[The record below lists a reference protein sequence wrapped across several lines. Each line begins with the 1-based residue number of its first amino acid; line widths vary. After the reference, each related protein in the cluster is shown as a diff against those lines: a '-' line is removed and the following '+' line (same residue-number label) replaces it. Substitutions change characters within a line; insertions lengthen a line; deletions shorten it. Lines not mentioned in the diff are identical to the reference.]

1 MRIKKTYVFSVD
13 FEQEVDG
20 RWSVDIP
27 AVPTCAAS
35 GNTRAEALNALQDL
49 TQSYFE
55 VLMEHNDPLPA
66 GIELYE
72 IMPGTEV
79 TPGPE
84 VVTVEI

>member
-13 FEQEVDG
+13 FAQEEDG

-35 GNTRAEALNALQDL
+35 GSTRAEALDALQDL
-49 TQSYFE
+49 AQAYFE

-66 GIELYE
+66 GVKLYE